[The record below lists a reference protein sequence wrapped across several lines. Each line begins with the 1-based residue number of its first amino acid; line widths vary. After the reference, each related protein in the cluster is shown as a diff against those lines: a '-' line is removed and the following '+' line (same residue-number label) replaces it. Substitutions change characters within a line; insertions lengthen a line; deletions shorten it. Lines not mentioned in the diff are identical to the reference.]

1 MRQRTRDA
9 WRQLVGAEAP
19 ASLLPVLYG
28 SGPAGREARAATP
41 VWSRARGPWVWDTDG
56 RRYLDFVTG
65 FGVAAVGHAHPR
77 VTAAVARQVRRLAHG
92 YGDVHPHE
100 PRARLAARLAAL
112 APWPR
117 AHVLWAQSG
126 SEAVELAWKSAYLAT
141 GRPGV
146 LAFENGY
153 HGESVGALSLTG
165 LPAFRAPFAGLL
177 PRRTVWGPYADC
189 ARCPLGL
196 AFPACRF
203 ACVGEAFARA
213 DRADRRGPGIGAVL
227 VEPIQ
232 GRGGVI
238 VPPPGFLRAVRLEA
252 RRRRWLLIADEIYTG
267 LGRTGRLFACEHD
280 GVVPDLLCL
289 GKALAGGLPLAAVLG
304 RAAVLAPWRRA
315 ASGAEPAH
323 AATFLAHPVSCAAAL
338 AALDVIAAE
347 RLTARA
353 GRLGRRLRRGLD
365 RLARAHPRIAE
376 VRGRGM
382 LAALAFA
389 RAGGA
394 PDPATARAVM
404 AAAQAEGL
412 LVLTSGSAGQAVSLT
427 PPLTLTEAQL
437 DDGLRRLDRAL
448 EAVGGRR

>member
-196 AFPACRF
+196 VFPACRF

-238 VPPPGFLRAVRLEA
+238 VRPRASCAPYASRPGAAAGCSSPTRSTPVWGAPGGSSLASTTASSPICSASARRWPAACRWPPCSGAPPCSRRGAAPPPAPSPRTPRPSSRTPSRARP
-252 RRRRWLLIADEIYTG
+252 RW
-267 LGRTGRLFACEHD
+267 
-280 GVVPDLLCL
+280 
-289 GKALAGGLPLAAVLG
+289 
-304 RAAVLAPWRRA
+304 
-315 ASGAEPAH
+315 
-323 AATFLAHPVSCAAAL
+323 
-338 AALDVIAAE
+338 
-347 RLTARA
+347 
-353 GRLGRRLRRGLD
+353 
-365 RLARAHPRIAE
+365 
-376 VRGRGM
+376 
-382 LAALAFA
+382 
-389 RAGGA
+389 
-394 PDPATARAVM
+394 
-404 AAAQAEGL
+404 
-412 LVLTSGSAGQAVSLT
+412 
-427 PPLTLTEAQL
+427 PPST
-437 DDGLRRLDRAL
+437 
-448 EAVGGRR
+448 